1 MFFQNC
7 AVEVDMIYLKQTSEK
22 WNVSFECEK
31 QHKTE
36 IRTCETNWNHF
47 ILFIKFQAGEICEMC
62 LMNYK
67 LT

>member
-7 AVEVDMIYLKQTSEK
+7 AIEVDIIYLKQASEK

-36 IRTCETNWNHF
+36 IRTCETDWNHF
-47 ILFIKFQAGEICEMC
+47 IHKILNGWNMWNVFHEF
-62 LMNYK
+62 
-67 LT
+67 